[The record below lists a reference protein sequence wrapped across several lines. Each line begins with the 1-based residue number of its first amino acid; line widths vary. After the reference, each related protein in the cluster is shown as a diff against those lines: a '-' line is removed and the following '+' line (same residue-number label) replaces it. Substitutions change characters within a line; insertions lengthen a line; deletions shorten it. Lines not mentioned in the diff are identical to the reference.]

1 MVTELR
7 RMSRREALKGSILLP
22 VTVGLSISASSSG
35 AQQAPS
41 NTKVL
46 IAYFSRTGNTRV
58 IAGQIRRA
66 LGADLFEIEPAEAYP
81 EDYDA
86 VVSSGTK
93 RARHGLRAASQGDGP
108 EYRPLR
114 GGLPR
119 ISHLGNDLA
128 SGDQILPF
136 RP

>member
-1 MVTELR
+1 MRESRGL
-7 RMSRREALKGSILLP
+7 SRREALIGSILLP
-22 VTVGLSISASSSG
+22 VTAGLSMSAGPSS

-41 NTKVL
+41 NAKTLV
-46 IAYFSRTGNTRV
+46 AYFSRSGNTRV

-86 VVSSGTK
+86 VVSQAESEREAGYEPP
-93 RARHGLRAASQGDGP
+93 LRATVPNIDSYEALFLGFPD
-108 EYRPLR
+108 
-114 GGLPR
+114 
-119 ISHLGNDLA
+119 LGNDRA
-128 SGDQILPF
+128 FGDPIFPF